1 MKLLVFGA
9 GGQVG
14 TELRRATLPP
24 GMTLAALDR
33 GGLDIADPAAIRAA
47 IRRER
52 PDLVVNAAAYTAVDR
67 AEGEAEAA
75 FAINATAPGEI
86 AAACA
91 GAGIRLVHISTD
103 YVYDG
108 AKTGPYVEGDPI
120 SPLGVYGRSKAA
132 GDAAV
137 AAALAEHVILRTA
150 WVYSAHGG
158 NFVKT
163 MLRLASERPSLR
175 VVADQHGSPTA
186 AADIAAAI
194 IAIAARIEAG
204 EGRWGVFHFT
214 GAGATTWHRFAE
226 AIVSFA
232 GGNVPVA
239 AITTADYPT
248 PARRPANS
256 VLDCAKIAAAY
267 GVAARPWRDALAEV
281 VAELF
286 DKSAKA
292 DQTRPT

>member
-1 MKLLVFGA
+1 MKLLVLGA

-14 TELRRATLPP
+14 TELRRARLPS
-24 GMTLAALDR
+24 GMMLTALDR
-33 GGLDIADPAAIRAA
+33 AGLDITDRAAIDAA

-52 PDLVVNAAAYTAVDR
+52 PDLVVNAAAYTAVDK
-67 AEGEAEAA
+67 AESDADAA
-75 FAINATAPGEI
+75 FAANAAAPGHI
-86 AAACA
+86 AEACA
-91 GAGIRLVHISTD
+91 KAGIPLIHISTD

-108 AKTGPYVEGDPI
+108 SKIGPYVEGDPI
-120 SPLGVYGRSKAA
+120 NPLGVYGSSKAQ

-163 MLRLASERPSLR
+163 MLRLANERPSLR
-175 VVADQHGSPTA
+175 VVADQHGAPTA
-186 AADIAAAI
+186 AADIAAAV
-194 IAIAARIEAG
+194 IAVAARIGAG

-214 GAGATTWHRFAE
+214 GAGTATWHEFAE
-226 AIVSFA
+226 AIVAMA
-232 GGNVPVA
+232 GKTVPVA
-239 AITTADYPT
+239 AIATADYPT

-267 GVAARPWRDALAEV
+267 GIAARPWRDALADV
-281 VAELF
+281 VAELGG
-286 DKSAKA
+286 A
-292 DQTRPT
+292 DQTRPS

>member
-1 MKLLVFGA
+1 MRLLVFGA

-24 GMTLAALDR
+24 GMALAAFDRAALDITDR
-33 GGLDIADPAAIRAA
+33 AAVSAA
-47 IRRER
+47 IRREH
-52 PDLVVNAAAYTAVDR
+52 PGLVVNAAAYTAVDK
-67 AEGEAEAA
+67 AESEAEAA
-75 FAINATAPGEI
+75 FAANAAAPGHI

-91 GAGIRLVHISTD
+91 EAGIPLIHLSTD

-108 AKTGPYVEGDPI
+108 TKPGPYAEDDPI
-120 SPLGVYGRSKAA
+120 NPLGVYGRSKAA

-163 MLRLASERPSLR
+163 MLRLAGERPGLR
-175 VVADQHGSPTA
+175 VVADQHGAPTA

-194 IAIAARIEAG
+194 VRVAERIGAG
-204 EGRWGVFHFT
+204 EGRWGTFHFT
-214 GAGATTWHRFAE
+214 GAGPTTWHGFAE
-226 AIVSFA
+226 AIVALA
-232 GGNVPVA
+232 GRSVPIA
-239 AITTADYPT
+239 AIATAEYPT

-256 VLDCAKIAAAY
+256 VLDCTKIAAAY
-267 GVAARPWRDALAEV
+267 GVAPHPWREALAEV
-281 VAELF
+281 IAELT
-286 DKSAKA
+286 AR
-292 DQTRPT
+292 DQTRPS

>member
-1 MKLLVFGA
+1 MTVEA
-9 GGQVG
+9 RA
-14 TELRRATLPP
+14 LRR
-24 GMTLAALDR
+24 G
-33 GGLDIADPAAIRAA
+33 
-47 IRRER
+47 R
-52 PDLVVNAAAYTAVDR
+52 PDQ
-67 AEGEAEAA
+67 
-75 FAINATAPGEI
+75 
-86 AAACA
+86 
-91 GAGIRLVHISTD
+91 
-103 YVYDG
+103 
-108 AKTGPYVEGDPI
+108 
-120 SPLGVYGRSKAA
+120 PLGVYGRSKAA

-186 AADIAAAI
+186 AADIAAAV
-194 IAIAARIEAG
+194 IAVAAKIGAG
-204 EGRWGVFHFT
+204 KGRWGVFHFT
-214 GAGATTWHRFAE
+214 GAGATTWHGFAE
-226 AIVSFA
+226 AIVGLA
-232 GGNVPVA
+232 GKTVPVA
-239 AITTADYPT
+239 AIATADYPT

-267 GVAARPWRDALAEV
+267 GVAARPWRVALAEV

-286 DKSAKA
+286 ESAKA

>member
-1 MKLLVFGA
+1 MKLLVLGA

-14 TELRRATLPP
+14 TELRRAKLPH

-33 GGLDIADPAAIRAA
+33 AALDITDRTAIVAA

-52 PDLVVNAAAYTAVDR
+52 PDVVANAAAYTAVDK
-67 AEGEAEAA
+67 AESDAEAA
-75 FAINATAPGEI
+75 FTVNAIAPGEI
-86 AAACA
+86 SAVCA
-91 GAGIRLVHISTD
+91 EAGTPLIHISTD

-108 AKTGPYVEGDPI
+108 SKSGPYVEGDPI
-120 SPLGVYGRSKAA
+120 NPLGVYGRSKAA

-175 VVADQHGSPTA
+175 VVADQHGSPTS

-194 IAIAARIEAG
+194 VAIAARIGAG

-214 GAGATTWHRFAE
+214 GAGTTTWHGFAE
-226 AIVSFA
+226 AILAMA
-232 GGNVPVA
+232 GKQVPVA

-256 VLDCAKIAAAY
+256 VLDCSKVAAAY
-267 GVAARPWRDALAEV
+267 GVTARPWREALADV
-281 VAELF
+281 IAEL
-286 DKSAKA
+286 SN
-292 DQTRPT
+292 PSS